1 MSVNRF
7 KESSMSSPG
16 SVSTFVREHKTLF
29 VAVLV
34 GLFLLELEI
43 FAMAVAKSGKKAW
56 LQISDAQGHVVYE
69 ANEAYPGAFDQKSF
83 EKTFGPLSKYQVRR
97 VHQDVP
103 FPFRAWFVA
112 AIGLPLGVMLM
123 LAFVV
128 RAFVAIFGE
137 DKPLPDG
144 PPDTARATDRQSRM
158 DAVLQKIGRLNI
170 LTIGFI
176 LFLIVIGYWIIPN
189 LIGQVAQIGFQTI
202 TTYKWVF
209 LGAAGVVIGIVLWI
223 IYLRY
228 LLAKKQ
234 VENQVALDKFRLQL
248 EFDRGQAEPGLIEF
262 KESVP
267 ERARGSHLKAEAPET
282 DRSDGGARP

>member
-1 MSVNRF
+1 
-7 KESSMSSPG
+7 MSSSG
-16 SVSTFVREHKTLF
+16 GVSTFIREHKTLF
-29 VAVLV
+29 IAVLV

-43 FAMAVAKSGKKAW
+43 FAMAVAKSGKKAS
-56 LQISDAQGHVVYE
+56 LQVTDAQGNVVYE
-69 ANEAYPGAFDQKSF
+69 TDEQYPGAFDQKAF
-83 EKTFGPLSKYQVRR
+83 EKTFGPLTKYQVRR
-97 VHQDVP
+97 VSRDLP

-137 DKPLPDG
+137 EKAPAES
-144 PPDTARATDRQSRM
+144 PPETTRAEAQSRM

-176 LFLIVIGYWIIPN
+176 LFLMVIGYWIIPN
-189 LIGQVAQIGFQTI
+189 LIGHLARIGFETFG
-202 TTYKWVF
+202 TYKWYF
-209 LGAAGVVIGIVLWI
+209 LGAAGILLGIFIWI

-234 VENQVALDKFRLQL
+234 VENQVVLDKFRLQL
-248 EFDRGQAEPGLIEF
+248 EFERGQSSPNLIEF
-262 KESVP
+262 KGAVQ
-267 ERARGSHLKAEAPET
+267 
-282 DRSDGGARP
+282 GGAQRPAIGSQAHEAERGEAVQAHES